1 LDSHGDRLSVGG
13 IETYLVRLSELC
25 VELGFEVWIIQHSL
39 VKFVKDVGR
48 VRVVGITEKRPR
60 RIKRRL
66 LNEALRLKPGSNDLV
81 IFGTDRLAANLK
93 ETHSVSI
100 QHGIAWDL
108 PIEYY
113 NKRIGDKYSWFA
125 RVRIW
130 KARLVCL
137 RNFRQ
142 CPNRVCVDYNFL
154 NWYKTYKPGELDSR
168 VWVIPNFSQI
178 ADRVKVLAKHSSQG
192 SVRVLFARRFE
203 QYRGTRLFASVVK
216 RLLAES
222 QNIEVSFLG
231 EGSEEAWLRS
241 TFEDFPRVTFG
252 RYHPDDSAE
261 AHLAHHI
268 AVIPSIGS
276 EGTSFAVAEAMAAG
290 CCIVASHVGGIT
302 NMIINGY
309 NGILVAPDT
318 TSLYQ
323 GLRQVIH
330 DGELR
335 RRLGTT
341 AYETAVYSFSTTRWK
356 EAWKEVIAI
365 LLSSRKA

>member
-1 LDSHGDRLSVGG
+1 MGG

-25 VELGFEVWIIQHSL
+25 VDLGFEVWIIQHSL
-39 VKFVKDVGR
+39 VKFVKNVGS
-48 VRVVGITEKRPR
+48 VRVIGITEKHPR
-60 RIKRRL
+60 RIKHRL
-66 LNEALRLKPGSNDLV
+66 LNEALRLKPGPDDLV
-81 IFGTDRLAANLK
+81 IFGTDRLAAKIK

-100 QHGIAWDL
+100 QHGVAWDL

-113 NKRIGDKYSWFA
+113 NKRVGDRFSWFA

-154 NWYKTYKPGELDSR
+154 NWYKTHKPGERDSR
-168 VWVIPNFSQI
+168 IWVIPNFAQI
-178 ADRVKVLAKHSSQG
+178 ADRAKALTKHSSKG
-192 SVRVLFARRFE
+192 SVRILFARRFE
-203 QYRGTRLFASVVK
+203 QYRGTRLFASAIK

-222 QNIEVSFLG
+222 QTIEVSFLG

-241 TFEDFPRVTFG
+241 TFEDCPGVTFG

-268 AVIPSIGS
+268 AVIPSVGS
-276 EGTSFAVAEAMAAG
+276 EGTPFSVAEAMAAG

-341 AYETAVYSFSTTRWK
+341 AYETAVYSFSATRWK
-356 EAWKEVIAI
+356 EAWKEVIVKI
-365 LLSSRKA
+365 LGSEIA